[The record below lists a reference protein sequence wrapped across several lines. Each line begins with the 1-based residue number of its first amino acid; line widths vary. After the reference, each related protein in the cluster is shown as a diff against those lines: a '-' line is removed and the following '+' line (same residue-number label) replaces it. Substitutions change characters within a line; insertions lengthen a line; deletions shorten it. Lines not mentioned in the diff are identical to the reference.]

1 MKTVSIRDAKNRLTE
16 LAREVERGETV
27 VVTRNGR
34 PAFDLVPHQARKGLR
49 LEAIDE
55 FKRRHRVRRV
65 VPYIA
70 DDFDAPLPEDFLLR
84 PLSGSRLP
92 MPTSAKSTRPASK
105 SSRLILMPS
114 SLVVVHDLDVP
125 GSILTTRRLP
135 ARIRQN
141 KGQS

>member
-34 PAFDLVPHQARKGLR
+34 PAFDLVPHQSRKGLR

-55 FKRRHRVRRV
+55 FKRKHRIKAI

-70 DDFDAPLPEDFLLR
+70 DDFDEPLPEDFLLR
-84 PLSGSRLP
+84 PLPVDR
-92 MPTSAKSTRPASK
+92 
-105 SSRLILMPS
+105 
-114 SLVVVHDLDVP
+114 
-125 GSILTTRRLP
+125 
-135 ARIRQN
+135 
-141 KGQS
+141 